1 MKFLLVAIL
10 SMFSVAQAATW
21 QYATPIASP
30 ITNTTAVALSAAATN
45 ARNYVT
51 GIQIVNTHATVS
63 SIVTVQDGTT
73 VIWSGYVPAIT
84 AALPVVLVNVD
95 FKTPLKG
102 SFGTA
107 MNFKVNTTGANV
119 IVSAQGYTAL

>member
-1 MKFLLVAIL
+1 MKFLLVALL
-10 SMFSVAQAATW
+10 SLFSVAHAADW
-21 QYATPIASP
+21 QYATPIATP
-30 ITNTTAVALSAAATN
+30 IIDTAAVVLKAASTN

-51 GIQIVNTHATVS
+51 GLQIVNTHAAVS
-63 SIVTVQDGTT
+63 SIVTVQNGTT
-73 VIWSGYVPAIT
+73 VIWTGYVPAIT
-84 AALPVVLVNVD
+84 AALPIVPINIE

-119 IVSAQGYTAL
+119 FVSAQGYSSL

>member
-1 MKFLLVAIL
+1 MKFLLVALL
-10 SMFSVAQAATW
+10 SLFTVAQAATW
-21 QYATPIASP
+21 QYATPIATP
-30 ITNTTAVALSAAATN
+30 ITGTTAVALNAAATN

-51 GIQIVNTHATVS
+51 GLQIVNTHATVS

-73 VIWSGYVPAIT
+73 VIWTGFVPAANSLQIQ
-84 AALPVVLVNVD
+84 PVNIE

-107 MNFKVNTTGANV
+107 MNFKVNTTGSNI
-119 IVSAQGYTAL
+119 IVSAQGYSSL